1 MKKKFL
7 SLLFTGLLLVS
18 CTGCKAEAASPPQTV
33 RIHRIWVK
41 DASGTVR
48 EQTFFRDANGRCN
61 KVTEQIRRG

>member
-7 SLLFTGLLLVS
+7 TLLLASLLLVS
-18 CTGCKAEAASPPQTV
+18 CTGCKAEAAAPPQAV
-33 RIHRIWVK
+33 RIHRVWVK

-48 EQTFFRDANGRCN
+48 EQTFFRDANGRCS